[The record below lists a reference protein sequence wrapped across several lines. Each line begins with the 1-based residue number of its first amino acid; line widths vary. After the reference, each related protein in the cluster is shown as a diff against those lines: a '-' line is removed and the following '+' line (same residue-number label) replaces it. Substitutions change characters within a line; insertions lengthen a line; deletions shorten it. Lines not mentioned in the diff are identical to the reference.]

1 MIESFTIKA
10 GNNRLNSIVG
20 LKVIMDFNNYSVLRD
35 GKKIGVVRF
44 NEVWEQ
50 EDGNFTD
57 EELEQIGDAIESH
70 YM

>member
-1 MIESFTIKA
+1 MEESFIIKA
-10 GNNRLNSIVG
+10 YNNRLPSIVG
-20 LKVIMDFNNYSVLRD
+20 LKVVMEFNNFSVLRD